1 MIRALYSS
9 AAGMVTQQHNIDIIS
24 GNIANMN
31 TTGYKKVRAAFQD
44 TLYSTMEER
53 KTQEPVNLQVGSG
66 IRLSATQP
74 SFKQGALQETAHPL
88 DFAIDGPGFF
98 RVRDQQGHIRYT
110 RDGSFKISNEQVGE
124 QRVSYLVTA
133 DGDYVL
139 DLEGNT
145 IELEG
150 DGTIPVNPI
159 DIVTFANP
167 EGLEA
172 IGSNKFAETAASG
185 PAESWGAGVVKQGF
199 LEASNVELAQEMTR
213 LILAQRAYQLGS
225 RVLQSADE
233 MERIAN
239 NLRE

>member
-9 AAGMVTQQHNIDIIS
+9 ATGMVTQQHNIDIIS
-24 GNIANMN
+24 SNVANMN
-31 TTGYKKVRAAFQD
+31 TTGYKKVRATFQD
-44 TLYSTMEER
+44 TLYSTIEER
-53 KTQEPVNLQVGSG
+53 KTHEPVNLQVGSG

-74 SFKQGALQETAHPL
+74 SFKQGGLQETSHPL

-110 RDGSFKISNEQVGE
+110 RDGSFKISTEQVGE
-124 QRVSYLVTA
+124 PRVSYLVTA
-133 DGDYVL
+133 DGEYVL
-139 DLEGNT
+139 DLEGNA

-150 DGTIPVNPI
+150 DGTIPINLI
-159 DIVTFANP
+159 SIVTFANP

-172 IGSNKFAETAASG
+172 IGSNSFAETAASG
-185 PAESWGAGVVKQGF
+185 PARDWGAGVVKQGF

-213 LILAQRAYQLGS
+213 LILAQRAYQLSS

-233 MERIAN
+233 MERMAN